1 MRLRQIKISGFKSFA
16 DTTVIEFP
24 GTVSGIVGPNGCGK
38 SNVIDAVRWVLGEA
52 RVSELRGSSSMS
64 ELIFAGSTQRPAS
77 SRASVE
83 MVLDNGDGSIAG
95 PWGRFAEL
103 SVKRVVT
110 RDGTNAYFLNNQQ
123 VRRRDVQ
130 DIFMG
135 TGLGPRSY
143 AIISQGMISNFIKAK
158 PDELRVYLEEAAG
171 VSKYKE
177 RRRETES
184 ALTRT
189 RDNLERVAL
198 LQQTKAEE
206 LERLAV
212 EAEVAGRWK
221 ALDDEK
227 RRCELLWFYLQE
239 TEAARAVAALSALIA
254 EKESRALSD
263 QTQIQQLSLQADQW
277 RLRVLE
283 TRQALEDARQAAW
296 GINTR
301 LTQTQGNIRHLMQRR
316 ESLQQQSKSL
326 QERMERRRVEHDMA
340 QTRREQLLSQ
350 KSALMEQA
358 EQAREEMFGLEDEAT
373 EANACC
379 TELKQSFE
387 TARRQ
392 ANESERR
399 IAVVNARIEQQLRE
413 SDQLQRRAEQ
423 LDRELAQMQA
433 PDLEALDALREQIEE
448 TRAMLTELQ
457 EESAALVEESNEA
470 SALLQDVQGRHRDAE
485 REAER
490 LQARLQTLEMIQAKA
505 AKEGAL
511 NEWLQSMGLD
521 ALRPLYEQIHVD
533 ESWATALESILS
545 VRAAALP
552 MGVIDRAAGFERLAP
567 PGRLVFYH
575 DQPASLEAGADS
587 TLVPLERHVRA
598 DKPGIAVALHRWLYG
613 VYVAEDLHEALS
625 SRAVLQPHERIVTRQ
640 GHVVDRVS
648 VQFWAEES
656 IGAGVLSR
664 SVEMEALGK
673 KEQALRA
680 AAQTLQAEV
689 FDAQSRYRQ
698 LQERSAQAS
707 RNVQEQERLLHRLQL
722 ELSRIE
728 AAVTAWKTRRSHLQS
743 EMQDLAERRE
753 ELAALQQE
761 SEDLFARLDE
771 ELAVAQQESMTRQ
784 LELERAESRVADVQS
799 RVRELQSSVNVA
811 NMQSL
816 NLSERV
822 RDCQQSAQRALED
835 VELCREELESVA
847 ALLEEID
854 EGAEHEALARV
865 TAELDKAKRDELQA
879 QTTYDEAENR
889 LEEVR
894 LAHKALLDAQI
905 PLQQETADLQVKR
918 QAWVTQ
924 AQTFTQTLNESGG
937 DRADLQAQ
945 VLEEG
950 LKLPS
955 VKAKVTRLAQ
965 QIEELGP
972 VNHAALETLESARKA
987 MQETERQVRDLQEAI
1002 DNLETTIRRIDAE
1015 TRELLNTTFEAVNR
1029 NFSSMF
1035 TGLFGGGRAE
1045 LKMTGDE
1052 ILDSG
1057 VEVMAQPPGKRND
1070 SVKLLSGG
1078 EQALTATALVFAI
1091 FKLNPAPFCL
1101 LDEVDAPLDEAN
1113 QDRLARQ
1120 IVSMS
1125 ANTQFMMITHHR
1137 VTMEHMRQLVGVTMK
1152 EPGVSRVVSVDVD
1165 HATHLIGE

>member
-1 MRLRQIKISGFKSFA
+1 MRLRQLKISGFKSFA

-24 GTVSGIVGPNGCGK
+24 GAVSGIVGPNGCGK
-38 SNVIDAVRWVLGEA
+38 SNVIDAIRWVLGEA

-83 MVLDNGDGSIAG
+83 MVLDNSDGGIAG
-95 PWGRFAEL
+95 AWGRFAEL

-110 RDGTNAYFLNNQQ
+110 RDGTNAYFINNQH

-177 RRRETES
+177 RRRETEN
-184 ALTRT
+184 ALART

-212 EAEVAGRWK
+212 EAEVAARWK
-221 ALDDEK
+221 VLDDEK
-227 RRCELLWFYLQE
+227 TRCELLWFYLQE
-239 TEAARAVAALSALIA
+239 SEAARAVAALSEQIAL
-254 EKESRALSD
+254 KETQAAAD
-263 QTQIQQLSLQADQW
+263 QTQIQRLSIQADQ
-277 RLRVLE
+277 LRVQVSQA
-283 TRQALEDARQAAW
+283 RDALEQARQAAW
-296 GINTR
+296 HVNTR

-316 ESLQQQSKSL
+316 EALEQQRKSL
-326 QERMERRRVEHDMA
+326 QERIERRRVERDMA
-340 QTRREQLLSQ
+340 QERRQQLLEQ
-350 KSALMEQA
+350 KSALQQQSE
-358 EQAREEMFGLEDEAT
+358 EAREELFGLQEDAAEAS
-373 EANACC
+373 ARC
-379 TELKQSFE
+379 TEVKEEFE

-392 ANESERR
+392 AAESERR
-399 IAVVNARIEQQLRE
+399 IAVVNVQIEQQLRE
-413 SDQLQRRAEQ
+413 SDRLQRRYEQ
-423 LDRELAQMQA
+423 LDRELSSAEA
-433 PDLEALDALREQIEE
+433 PDFEALERLTSDIEE
-448 TRAMLTELQ
+448 GRAVLVDAQELA
-457 EESAALVEESNEA
+457 AALSEELSEA
-470 SALLQDVQGRHRDAE
+470 SDALQDVQTKHRRAE
-485 REAER
+485 HDVAR
-490 LQARLQTLEMIQAKA
+490 LQARLQTLEGIQNKA
-505 AKEGAL
+505 GQEGAL
-511 NEWLQSMGLD
+511 NEWLRTMGLD
-521 ALRPLYEQIHVD
+521 ALRPAYDRIRVEQG
-533 ESWATALESILS
+533 WATAVEAILS
-545 VRAAALP
+545 VRASALP
-552 MGVIDRAAGFERLAP
+552 MGVIDKASGFERMPP
-567 PGRLVFYH
+567 PGRLVFYD
-575 DQPASLEAGADS
+575 DQATTRVAATNDS
-587 TLVPLERHVRA
+587 RVALARYVRS
-598 DKPGIAVALHRWLYG
+598 DKPSVSVALDRWLGG
-613 VYVAEDLHEALS
+613 VYVADDLRGALALRS
-625 SRAVLQPHERIVTRQ
+625 SLGDNERVVTRQ

-664 SVEMEALGK
+664 AVEIESLAEQEQVARSEA
-673 KEQALRA
+673 QS
-680 AAQTLQAEV
+680 LQARV
-689 FDAQSRYRQ
+689 FQAQSFHAR
-698 LQERSAQAS
+698 LQERSALAAKDV
-707 RNVQEQERLLHRLQL
+707 RETERRLHGQQL
-722 ELSRIE
+722 ELSRLE
-728 AAVTAWKTRRSHLQS
+728 SAVAAWKSRRSLLQ
-743 EMQDLAERRE
+743 AELDDVKVRRR

-761 SEDLFARLDE
+761 SEERFARLDE
-771 ELAVAQQESMTRQ
+771 ELAIAQQESMSRQ
-784 LELERAESRVADVQS
+784 LELEQAERRVADIQA
-799 RVRELQSSVNVA
+799 RVRELQSEVNVA

-816 NLSERV
+816 HLSDRV
-822 RDCQQSAQRALED
+822 RDCDQSAQRAQED
-835 VELCREELESVA
+835 VELCCEELESVA
-847 ALLEEID
+847 ASLEEMD
-854 EGAEHEALARV
+854 EGAEHEQLARV
-865 TAELDKAKRDELQA
+865 SAELEEAKRRELQA
-879 QTTYDEAENR
+879 QTACDEEENR

-894 LAHKALLDAQI
+894 LAHKALIDAQI

-918 QAWVTQ
+918 QAWTTQ
-924 AQTFTQTLNESGG
+924 AQTFTQTLDQAEC
-937 DRADLQAQ
+937 DRAVLQQQ

-950 LKLPS
+950 LKAAG
-955 VKAKVTRLAQ
+955 VKSKVARLTQ
-965 QIEELGP
+965 QIVDLGP
-972 VNHAALETLESARKA
+972 VNHAALETLESGRNA
-987 MQETERQVRDLQEAI
+987 MRETQRQVEDLQKAI

-1015 TRELLNTTFEAVNR
+1015 TREMLGTTFEAVNR
-1029 NFSSMF
+1029 NFSEMF
-1035 TGLFGGGRAE
+1035 TGLFGGGRAR

-1057 VEVMAQPPGKRND
+1057 VEVTAQPPGKRND

-1165 HATHLIGE
+1165 QATHLIGE